1 MSILRG
7 IKSKII
13 HKKINYIELDDV
25 VSQSMKKEYYYE
37 CAPLLIC
44 EMMMEIDRIK
54 KDTYV
59 HEVAADPK
67 MHVHEVAA
75 DPKMHVHEVAADP
88 KMHVHEVA
96 DPKMHVHE
104 VVADPKMHVYEVTT
118 NLKKN
123 NNLDIDINK
132 VMEIKT
138 LDVLE
143 KIEDGKKSYIFTENH
158 VLDDVIIGNK
168 IKCDEEIKISII
180 KIKDRFM
187 NMIIRTSQRGCSWTS
202 VARDMILDF
211 RSKF

>member
-59 HEVAADPK
+59 HEVA
-67 MHVHEVAA
+67 
-75 DPKMHVHEVAADP
+75 
-88 KMHVHEVA
+88 
-96 DPKMHVHE
+96 
-104 VVADPKMHVYEVTT
+104 ADPKMHVYEVTT

>member
-54 KDTYV
+54 KDTY
-59 HEVAADPK
+59 
-67 MHVHEVAA
+67 
-75 DPKMHVHEVAADP
+75 VHEVAADP